1 VQKYGHRFQ
10 RDIQEGDN
18 YRGISLL
25 FHCKKVMANVIL
37 QRIKQS
43 TEEIL
48 SEAQA
53 GFRAGHS
60 TTDHLFTLRRLAETH
75 S

>member
-1 VQKYGHRFQ
+1 
-10 RDIQEGDN
+10 
-18 YRGISLL
+18 
-25 FHCKKVMANVIL
+25 MANVIL
-37 QRIKQS
+37 QKIKQS

-53 GFRAGHS
+53 GFRAGRVARQN
-60 TTDHLFTLRRLAETH
+60 HLFTLRRLAETH